1 MSIEYIF
8 FSGVAVLAAVTIF
21 LGISNWIFLSS
32 MGSKIA
38 GLEDEIEK
46 KAVEFESLKKEKQA
60 QPFPQEQPQLQMEP
74 QEHLQKF
81 PADSRGHEF
90 TDQEHQQ
97 IEIVRNVP
105 GGGFQ
110 NLEAVDNERN
120 MAGLQEELPPP
131 AAPLSDILDVVEE
144 RPGEPSGPGRTVIR
158 IPLYSNASKD
168 TDFTVAW
175 KKLSEQL
182 ARRPA
187 KPLVEID
194 FANVMFLY
202 EKELTY
208 LEKFEQII
216 GQAGGVLAFVN
227 CDPELMAILRRR
239 SHLAG
244 YAGS

>member
-32 MGSKIA
+32 MSSKVA

-46 KAVEFESLKKEKQA
+46 KAIEFESLKKEKQA
-60 QPFPQEQPQLQMEP
+60 LPFPQELPQEEP
-74 QEHLQKF
+74 QDRPRKF
-81 PADSRGHEF
+81 PADSGDHDYPEK
-90 TDQEHQQ
+90 EHQQ

-110 NLEAVDNERN
+110 NLESIDNEKN
-120 MAGLQEELPPP
+120 MAGFQEEAPPP

-144 RPGEPSGPGRTVIR
+144 RPGYPYAPHQTVIR

-168 TDFTVAW
+168 TDFTTAW

-182 ARRPA
+182 AVRPIQ
-187 KPLVEID
+187 PRVEID

-227 CDPELMAILRRR
+227 CDPELVAILGRRPR
-239 SHLAG
+239 LAG